1 MPSDVWSSE
10 DYGRRKITIPLPI
23 SLWFPPNLSWH
34 HSYLFSSK
42 SHFIESKHLLLG
54 VLSVCS
60 TLFGRQSSYPKCQ
73 EINIKR
79 SNCLQTLLMQL
90 NVNIKSN
97 EWTTE
102 FMKSSIIMNNKK
114 QRLMN
119 CLLQSTHSCQEITCG
134 THCDQGI
141 DSKIGDVEK
150 LGRVNRANH
159 FFFFTRWIFVRR
171 KLEFYWSK
179 SWTKTGRKRQLVF
192 ISIPDY
198 CNPIPLWKKI
208 ERENSSENEEKWRKN
223 YEKLV

>member
-159 FFFFTRWIFVRR
+159 FFFHTMNFRA
-171 KLEFYWSK
+171 SK
-179 SWTKTGRKRQLVF
+179 VGILL
-192 ISIPDY
+192 I
-198 CNPIPLWKKI
+198 KI
-208 ERENSSENEEKWRKN
+208 MNENGS
-223 YEKLV
+223 